1 MVAGAAT
8 GAVDRDHMVP
18 EDPDGPYVFSVQQ
31 NCCSKLCL
39 NKVFFKFNLI
49 CMTCMGNLESRSSD
63 TLILAAG
70 PGGRSSNRCG
80 TGDDLEMVLDHAA
93 ERPEGRPRAAVRH
106 DEVKGRQYEGHLLV
120 V

>member
-1 MVAGAAT
+1 MPPHPDLAEEATRAPEVRQEGAVVAGAAT

-63 TLILAAG
+63 TC
-70 PGGRSSNRCG
+70 GRARRA
-80 TGDDLEMVLDHAA
+80 VLQPVWNWR
-93 ERPEGRPRAAVRH
+93 RP
-106 DEVKGRQYEGHLLV
+106 
-120 V
+120 